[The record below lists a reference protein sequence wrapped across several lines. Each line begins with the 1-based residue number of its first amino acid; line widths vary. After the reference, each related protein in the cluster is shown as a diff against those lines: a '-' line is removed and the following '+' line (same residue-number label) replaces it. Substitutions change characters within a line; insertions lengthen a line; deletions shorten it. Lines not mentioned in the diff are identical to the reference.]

1 MRKHDQQG
9 TPFNANWMMFTEE
22 VRNVVYRRPSR
33 IWHKTLNIFVEAV
46 RAYPTIT
53 VFILLG
59 LVVSLVEWYYTGD
72 FL

>member
-9 TPFNANWMMFTEE
+9 TSFSQNWSMLKQEI
-22 VRNVVYRRPSR
+22 R
-33 IWHKTLNIFVEAV
+33 IFPHGRIAHKLLNIFVEAV
-46 RAYPTIT
+46 RAYPKIT